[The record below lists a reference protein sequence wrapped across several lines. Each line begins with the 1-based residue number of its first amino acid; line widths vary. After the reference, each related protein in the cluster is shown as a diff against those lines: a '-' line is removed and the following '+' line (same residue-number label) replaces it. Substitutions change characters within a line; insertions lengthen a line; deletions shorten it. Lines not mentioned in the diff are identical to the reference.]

1 MLVSLSTAHA
11 KTFNKHRI
19 PLQGVSMVCHFHL
32 VLAISVSNGS
42 RMTVALTLII
52 SGYDYRLAIMY
63 EKKSAFYSK

>member
-1 MLVSLSTAHA
+1 
-11 KTFNKHRI
+11 
-19 PLQGVSMVCHFHL
+19 MVCHFHL